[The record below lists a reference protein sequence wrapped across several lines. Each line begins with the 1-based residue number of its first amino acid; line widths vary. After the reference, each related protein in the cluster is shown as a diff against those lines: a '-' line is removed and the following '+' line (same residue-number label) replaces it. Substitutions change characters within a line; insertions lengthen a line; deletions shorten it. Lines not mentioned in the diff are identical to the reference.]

1 MKIRQETPADY
12 AEVYELVKIS
22 FATSTNEGEWDY
34 LNEVRKKAAFIP
46 ELSLVAENDD
56 GRLVGQI
63 VLYKTDITTP
73 EGAVTQLLLSPISVH
88 PDYFRRGIATAMMK
102 DAFQIAQELGYTAV
116 FLCGDPQFYHRF
128 GFRGSYEFGIYHV
141 ADKSRCGEWCMAL
154 ELKEGALS
162 GITGT
167 IDIE

>member
-63 VLYKTDITTP
+63 VLYKT
-73 EGAVTQLLLSPISVH
+73 
-88 PDYFRRGIATAMMK
+88 MK
-102 DAFQIAQELGYTAV
+102 EAFQIAQELGYTAV

-128 GFRGSYEFGIYHV
+128 GIRGSYEFGIYHV